1 MKQLNEIEKIIFP
14 IKEKV
19 DMKEIAKDLI
29 TQKFGKNKLVSFKE
43 VKLSGSRTY
52 TFELRALAV
61 VDDRL
66 LVLVDEYCEDYP
78 MGTYFSN
85 VAMGD
90 NTFDRQY
97 GIGIPDDVLMKACQN
112 MFKNKE
118 IHIEFDF
125 ETMTS
130 PDCWVTYLDELLDD
144 IKQKNE
150 EDMKNIAEN
159 ARKIIHAM
167 EEVAKGEVQG
177 YIKFMD
183 GELE

>member
-1 MKQLNEIEKIIFP
+1 MKTLQEIQTIIFP
-14 IKEKV
+14 VNEKV
-19 DMKEIAKDLI
+19 DMREVAKDLI

-43 VKLSGSRTY
+43 VKLFGSGEY
-52 TFELRALAV
+52 TFKLNGLAV

-66 LVLVDEYCEDYP
+66 LLLVDEYSGDNYP
-78 MGTYFSN
+78 MGTLFSN

-90 NTFDRQY
+90 YTLDRQY
-97 GIGIPDDVLMKACQN
+97 GIGITDEVLMKACQN
-112 MFKNKE
+112 LFNEKE

-144 IKQKNE
+144 IKQEN
-150 EDMKNIAEN
+150 NEN
-159 ARKIIHAM
+159 ARKVIHAM

-183 GELE
+183 GELIY

>member
-14 IKEKV
+14 VKGEI
-19 DMKEIAKDLI
+19 DMKEVAKDLI
-29 TQKFGKNKLVSFKE
+29 TQKFGKNKLISFKE
-43 VKLSGSRTY
+43 VELFRNRTY
-52 TFELRALAV
+52 TFKLKGLAV

-66 LVLVDEYCEDYP
+66 LLLVDEYSDGYP
-78 MGTYFSN
+78 MGTLFSN

-90 NTFDRQY
+90 YTLDKQY
-97 GIGIPDDVLMKACQN
+97 GIGITDDALMKACQN
-112 MFKNKE
+112 LFKNKE

-130 PDCWVTYLDELLDD
+130 PDCWVTYLSELLEN
-144 IKQKNE
+144 IEEGNE
-150 EDMKNIAEN
+150 FAKDSK
-159 ARKIIHAM
+159 KIIHAM

-177 YIKFMD
+177 YIKFME

>member
-1 MKQLNEIEKIIFP
+1 MKTLQEIQAIIFP
-14 IKEKV
+14 VKEKV
-19 DMKEIAKDLI
+19 DMREVAKDLI
-29 TQKFGKNKLVSFKE
+29 TQKFGKNKLVSFKG
-43 VKLSGSRTY
+43 VKLFGSGEY
-52 TFELRALAV
+52 TFKLNGLAV

-66 LVLVDEYCEDYP
+66 LVLVDNYSENSP

-85 VAMGD
+85 VAMGET
-90 NTFDRQY
+90 TFDRQY

-112 MFKNKE
+112 IFNEKE

-130 PDCWVTYLDELLDD
+130 PDCWVTYMEELLDD
-144 IKQKNE
+144 IKQEN
-150 EDMKNIAEN
+150 NEN
-159 ARKIIHAM
+159 ARKVIHAM

-183 GELE
+183 GELI